1 LFYSSIIAPLGHS
14 YSLLST
20 NLAYPRQI
28 SYNYQFRLT
37 LMHHVHIINYADVF
51 NFHIFF
57 ITCCM
62 HADLDLPRTLV
73 TFFNVVHE
81 LVEELGIDE
90 VN

>member
-1 LFYSSIIAPLGHS
+1 
-14 YSLLST
+14 
-20 NLAYPRQI
+20 
-28 SYNYQFRLT
+28 
-37 LMHHVHIINYADVF
+37 
-51 NFHIFF
+51 
-57 ITCCM
+57 M